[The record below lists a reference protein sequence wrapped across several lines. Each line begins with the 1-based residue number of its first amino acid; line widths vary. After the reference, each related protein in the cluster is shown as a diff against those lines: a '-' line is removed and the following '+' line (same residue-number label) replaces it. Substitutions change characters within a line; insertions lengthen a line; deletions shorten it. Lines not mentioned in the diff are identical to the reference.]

1 MIAAT
6 AASEPRAWR
15 LAMQLQSLSMQAID
29 GTGAFRERWLADGEL
44 GLRAPD
50 FGGFLIGP
58 GGCRVQRQPVIPAQ
72 FHPA

>member
-44 GLRAPD
+44 GLCAPD
-50 FGGFLIGP
+50 FGGF
-58 GGCRVQRQPVIPAQ
+58 
-72 FHPA
+72 